1 MRAAVMRDWKLS
13 VEELPDPVPG
23 PGQVLAKVLACGIC
37 GSDLHMLRHGAE
49 QLALSAELAA
59 DQPPLPIAI
68 TAFVP
73 EQATVMGH
81 EFCCEVV
88 EIGEGCRQTA
98 VGDMVVSIPMAFD
111 ALGGHTVGYSNRYP
125 GGYGEFMVLNDLMAI
140 KVPSGLPPDVAA
152 LTEPFAVG
160 VHAVA
165 KSAIRAGDAAVV
177 LGCGPVGLAVIAAL
191 RLQGIAPI
199 VAADFSPTRR
209 AFAEQLGANEVVD
222 PAERSAMEAWRR
234 IDGLRPLVIFE
245 AVGVPGMLD
254 SATRMAPRDSRILVV
269 GACMQEDR
277 IQPMA
282 GVLKELSIQF
292 ALGYTPE
299 EFDAALRAIAHGRVD
314 LAPLITGTVGIEGVP
329 GAFTDLAHPDAHAKV
344 IVAP

>member
-1 MRAAVMRDWKLS
+1 M
-13 VEELPDPVPG
+13 E
-23 PGQVLAKVLACGIC
+23 
-37 GSDLHMLRHGAE
+37 
-49 QLALSAELAA
+49 
-59 DQPPLPIAI
+59 I
-68 TAFVP
+68 TRFEP

-81 EFCCEVV
+81 EFCCEVI
-88 EIGEGCRQTA
+88 ETGEGCQQTA
-98 VGDMVVSIPMAFD
+98 VGDVVVSIPMAFD
-111 ALGGHTVGYSNRYP
+111 ASGGHTLGYSSRYP

-140 KVPSGLPPDVAA
+140 KVPPGLPPHVAA

-165 KSAIRAGDAAVV
+165 KSAIRAGDAAIV
-177 LGCGPVGLAVIAAL
+177 LGCGPVGLAVVAAL
-191 RLQGIAPI
+191 RLQGVAPI
-199 VAADFSPTRR
+199 VAADFSPARR
-209 AFAEQLGANEVVD
+209 ALAEQLGADEVVD

-254 SATRMAPRDSRILVV
+254 AATRMAPRDARILVV
-269 GACMQEDR
+269 GVCMQEDR

-282 GVLKELSIQF
+282 GVVKELSIQF

-299 EFDAALRAIAHGRVD
+299 EFDGSLRAIADGRVD
-314 LAPLITGTVGIEGVP
+314 LAPLITGTVGIDGVP
-329 GAFTDLAHPDAHAKV
+329 GAFAELARPDAHAKI